1 MSDSAVLPLPR
12 WVHARLEAEAARFL
26 FEGEDAKPDFSAPRG
41 EPALAAADSISWR
54 VYKNPVSLF
63 IGGVTAVLLE
73 LAEPRV
79 RTGVWDHTS
88 FRTDPVRRL
97 KRTGLAAMMTIYGPR
112 SEAEAMIARVRRIH
126 DRVEGVTPCG
136 MPYSASDPD
145 LLNWV
150 HATAA
155 YGFIQAYHHFAR
167 PLSAAEISR
176 FYGEGG
182 KAAGLYGATDVPRS
196 EADVHAFF
204 AAMRPKLE
212 SSPIIFEF
220 LRIMSR
226 APVLPAA
233 SRPLQRM
240 MVRAGVAA
248 LPAWARQLLELEP
261 RWSLAGWE
269 RRLIRMAGATA
280 DRIPIAGS
288 PAVEACRR
296 IGLAEDYL
304 YRH

>member
-1 MSDSAVLPLPR
+1 MSASAVLPLPR

-26 FEGEDAKPDFSAPRG
+26 FDGEDAVPDFSAPHG

-79 RTGVWDHTS
+79 RSGVWDHTS

-97 KRTGLAAMMTIYGPR
+97 RRTGLAAMMTIYGPR
-112 SEAEAMIARVRRIH
+112 SEAQAMIARVRRIH
-126 DRVEGVTPCG
+126 ERVEGVTPDG
-136 MPYSASDPD
+136 VPYSASDPE

-155 YGFIQAYHHFAR
+155 FGFIQAYRLFAR
-167 PLSAAEISR
+167 PLGEVELAR

-182 KAAGLYGATDVPRS
+182 KAASLYGATDVPRS

-212 SSPIIFEF
+212 PSPIIFDF
-220 LRIMSR
+220 LRIMQH

-248 LPAWARQLLELEP
+248 LPAWARELLELEP

-269 RRLIRMAGATA
+269 RRLIRMAGALA

-288 PAVEACRR
+288 PPVEACRR
-296 IGLAEDYL
+296 IGLTKDYL